1 MSWLRGSTPMTL
13 PSATR
18 RYMPHW
24 TPQNEQ
30 WVGTSRSPA
39 AVAFQWAAGSAPA
52 SPRKSPAPGGTTGKV
67 VT

>member
-1 MSWLRGSTPMTL
+1 MSWLRGSTPITR
-13 PSATR
+13 PSITR

-39 AVAFQWAAGSAPA
+39 AVAFQWAAGSAPPA
-52 SPRKSPAPGGTTGKV
+52 PRKSPTPGATTG
-67 VT
+67 